1 MDEARARKQAIRERV
16 WRALEESGE
25 ALFPGAWGRI
35 PNFRGAAAAAH
46 RLRRLPFWQRARVLK
61 CNPDL
66 PQLPIRR
73 AALQEGKTVY
83 MAVPRLRRLECFIE
97 LDPERLG
104 PRSARAAT
112 IAGAF
117 RYGRPV
123 HPGELPPIDLVV
135 CGSVAVDREGG
146 RIGKGGGY
154 SDLEFAIAAHLGKV
168 GPHTA
173 IVTTVHP
180 LQVMDEAL
188 PMLAHDIPLDYIV
201 TPEEVIVCPR
211 RYERPSGVYWELLDA
226 DRLKS
231 VPVLTWLRG
240 QREA

>member
-1 MDEARARKQAIRERV
+1 MEEARALKQALRERV
-16 WRALEESGE
+16 WRALEEAGE

-46 RLRRLPFWQRARVLK
+46 RLRQLPIWRQARVLK

-66 PQLPIRR
+66 PQLPLRR

-83 MAVPRLRRLECFIE
+83 MAVPRLRQLECFLE
-97 LDPERLG
+97 LDPQQLG
-104 PRSARAAT
+104 SRAWRAAT

-117 RYGRPV
+117 RYGRAV
-123 HPGELPPIDLVV
+123 HPRQLPPIDLVV
-135 CGSVAVDREGG
+135 CGSVAVDRQGG

-168 GPHTA
+168 GPQTA

-180 LQVMDEAL
+180 LQVLDRGL
-188 PMLAHDIPLDYIV
+188 PMLPHDIPLDYIV
-201 TPEEVIVCPR
+201 TPLEVIVCPR
-211 RYERPSGVYWELLDA
+211 RHPRPEGIYWDLLEPEKLA
-226 DRLKS
+226 A
-231 VPVLTWLRG
+231 VPVLAWLRQQG
-240 QREA
+240 A

>member
-1 MDEARARKQAIRERV
+1 MEDARAVKQALRERV

-35 PNFRGAAAAAH
+35 PNFRGAAEAAR
-46 RLRRLPFWQRARVLK
+46 RLRQLPVWREARVLK

-66 PQLPIRR
+66 PQLPLRR
-73 AALQEGKTVY
+73 AALQEGKVVY
-83 MAVPRLRRLECFIE
+83 MAVPRLRQVECFLE
-97 LDPERLG
+97 LDPARLG
-104 PRSARAAT
+104 PRSGRAAT

-123 HPGELPPIDLVV
+123 HPRDLPPIDLVV

-168 GPHTA
+168 GPRTA

-180 LQVMDEAL
+180 LQVLDGPL
-188 PMLAHDIPLDYIV
+188 PMLPHDIPLDWIA
-201 TPEEVIVCPR
+201 TPTEVIQCPR
-211 RYERPSGVYWELLDA
+211 RQRPAGVRWELLDA
-226 DRLKS
+226 DRLAS
-231 VPVLTWLRG
+231 MPVLGWLRE
-240 QREA
+240 RRP